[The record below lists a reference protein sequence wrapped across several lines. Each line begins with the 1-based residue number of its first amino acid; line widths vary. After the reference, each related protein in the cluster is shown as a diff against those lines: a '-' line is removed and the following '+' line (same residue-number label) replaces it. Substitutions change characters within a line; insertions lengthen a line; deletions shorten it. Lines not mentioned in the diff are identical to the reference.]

1 MVLEIG
7 RNKLPD
13 KSEFFTKGECM
24 VYFNNEEIIIR
35 DMIFS
40 DGLHFTDEERKQ
52 GWDSTID
59 KFEMRLKDVKN
70 GKCISLVADY
80 YGIPAGYVTYILI
93 RNGEHLPIKDIL
105 KLLILQF

>member
-40 DGLHFTDEERKQ
+40 GDLHFTDEERKQ
-52 GWDSTID
+52 GWIQ
-59 KFEMRLKDVKN
+59 
-70 GKCISLVADY
+70 
-80 YGIPAGYVTYILI
+80 P
-93 RNGEHLPIKDIL
+93 
-105 KLLILQF
+105 

>member
-13 KSEFFTKGECM
+13 KSEIFTKGECM

-70 GKCISLVADY
+70 GKCISLVALRITMVFPQDM
-80 YGIPAGYVTYILI
+80 
-93 RNGEHLPIKDIL
+93 
-105 KLLILQF
+105 